1 MKRQLAC
8 SWFPVVGLVCLLL
21 AWIAL
26 SASVSSEEKSQPA
39 PGTNPDVQVAG
50 LTATAPDAYEPDNT
64 WLASNFI
71 ILNDQEPHPE
81 LPSYK
86 PIQTHNFHMAG
97 DEDWVKFF
105 ILKGEIYKI
114 SVDSPGDNCDVV
126 IGIYDID
133 GQTLIKEVDDTF
145 AGEKEYAEWECA
157 ANGVYY
163 ARIRQY
169 NPEVFGEGTAY
180 QLSLTQPYM
189 TFNGFIFGTVTPAV
203 EAKLST
209 GYGSAC
215 AVEGEFFMP
224 HIAGDFALQVVADGC
239 TSCSIP
245 ITVVETEDITVDVVL
260 ECSPQTGVLK
270 VTVAPQSAIDAG
282 AKWRIDWGNWRE
294 SEEEVSGLAVGY
306 HPIEFKSLAGW
317 DAPAD
322 QAVNIVSGQTAEV
335 LGLYWKGGD
344 FCLVVDSALDISV
357 PSVEY
362 SGTLYGFTLNFYSN
376 PDDPTGLYW
385 KLDMATLTGGTDT
398 DCIPIGSDLSMPI
411 PCAEYNG
418 TQYGFTL
425 RFYSNPYDP
434 SGLYWK
440 MDLNTL
446 SVK

>member
-26 SASVSSEEKSQPA
+26 PASVSSEEKRQAASV
-39 PGTNPDVQVAG
+39 TTPDIQSAG
-50 LTATAPDAYEPDNT
+50 LTATGPDAYEPDNT
-64 WLASNFI
+64 WLTSKVI

-105 ILKGEIYKI
+105 ILKEEIYKI
-114 SVDSPGDNCDVV
+114 SVDSPGDKCDVV

-145 AGEKEYAEWECA
+145 AGEKEYAEWECK

-163 ARIRQY
+163 ARIRQFY
-169 NPEVFGEGTAY
+169 PEVFGEGTAY

-189 TFNGFIFGTVTPAV
+189 TFKGFIFGTVSPAV
-203 EAKLST
+203 EARLST
-209 GYGSAC
+209 GYRSVL
-215 AVEGEFFMP
+215 AVDGEFFMA
-224 HIAGDFALQVVADGC
+224 HEAGDFTLQVVADGC
-239 TSCSIP
+239 ASSSIP
-245 ITVVETEDITVDVVL
+245 ITVLEIVEITVDVVL
-260 ECSPQTGVLK
+260 ECSGALK
-270 VTVAPQSAIDAG
+270 VTIAPQSAIDAG
-282 AKWRIDWGNWRE
+282 ARWRVDWGNWRE
-294 SEEEVSGLAVGY
+294 SEEEVSGLAVGE
-306 HPIEFKSLAGW
+306 HTIEFKSLTGW

-335 LGLYWKGGD
+335 SGFYWKGGV
-344 FCLVVDSALDISV
+344 CLAVAGDLSISV
-357 PSVEY
+357 PCAEY
-362 SGTLYGFTLNFYSN
+362 LGNRYGFTLNFYSN
-376 PDDPTGLYW
+376 PDDPSGLYW
-385 KLDMATLTGGTDT
+385 KMDGSTLTGGTGS
-398 DCIPIGSDLSMPI
+398 DCIPIGSDLSMPM
-411 PCAEYNG
+411 PCAAYNG
-418 TQYGFTL
+418 TQYGFAL

-440 MDLNTL
+440 MDLSTL